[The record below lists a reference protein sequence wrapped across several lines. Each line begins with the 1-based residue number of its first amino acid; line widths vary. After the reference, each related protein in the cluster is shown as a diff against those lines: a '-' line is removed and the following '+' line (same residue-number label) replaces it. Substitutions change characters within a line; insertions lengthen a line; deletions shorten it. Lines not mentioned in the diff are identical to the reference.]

1 MYTFYGIPPLQETH
15 RQGVTGHAKDCKLS
29 IQVSKRL
36 CVENVGHDKT
46 SLVHCNGTR
55 RRGGISSP
63 EAGELYGEG
72 GILNV
77 EGRSALT
84 CRVNLQAQLPGARG
98 RLGPGMDVKLA
109 EYVGNVTFYCLF
121 GNVEFI
127 AYLEVGAIGD
137 KQLQHIEFAGG
148 KRFR

>member
-1 MYTFYGIPPLQETH
+1 MVPGGVGVFLPP
-15 RQGVTGHAKDCKLS
+15 K
-29 IQVSKRL
+29 QVN
-36 CVENVGHDKT
+36 CTE
-46 SLVHCNGTR
+46 
-55 RRGGISSP
+55 RGGDFFIP
-63 EAGELYGEG
+63 RPIER
-72 GILNV
+72 GILDV

-84 CRVNLQAQLPGARG
+84 CRVSLQAQLPGASG
-98 RLGPGMDVKLA
+98 RLDPGMDVKLA